1 MMKRRMYINGAVALL
16 GLLMAMPAW
25 GAGLYYEGHRVETDV
40 PPMIV
45 ENRTLIPLKTLEAMG
60 DVVVD
65 WQEARQ
71 TAVVL
76 TGTAEEVTALAVPIG
91 SSRAYQ
97 MTGTVADFEA
107 IGVSTDNIDWDRVQ
121 IITLDV
127 PAQIVEGRTMVPL
140 RLISEALGYKV
151 TWDAITQ
158 TVLVEPALAA
168 EGDDTFD
175 AALF

>member
-76 TGTAEEVTALAVPIG
+76 TG
-91 SSRAYQ
+91 
-97 MTGTVADFEA
+97 
-107 IGVSTDNIDWDRVQ
+107 
-121 IITLDV
+121 
-127 PAQIVEGRTMVPL
+127 
-140 RLISEALGYKV
+140 
-151 TWDAITQ
+151 
-158 TVLVEPALAA
+158 
-168 EGDDTFD
+168 
-175 AALF
+175 